1 MKLSYSKLLVSAFAL
16 LFLLP
21 TLAHAQRNVA
31 VQMNSGT
38 QATTW
43 NPTLDFAVFA
53 FDDFEVTGSS
63 RILGSIG
70 TNSTAS
76 ATVRLNSWGSP
87 NVIQND
93 VYLGTGGNPAT
104 VITSPNP
111 NSIGGSVFTLPAP
124 RSYPMPDFPVFP
136 AKDVVGS
143 SVNLSGSAALTL
155 NPADYAGKFIPEI
168 RIQNNT
174 VLTIDLGNEDRVFHI
189 GKLRIDQG
197 HIRFINRGTVILL
210 VEEEFTML
218 GSSTINETGTRDE
231 LFMFYQGATM
241 NFGDNTRFRG
251 SLFAETAN
259 LSFGGSNG
267 IEGNVITGG
276 TSVNI
281 TGNVQALTRA
291 FYAPNATFTLANSGN
306 IRGAVV
312 AKTFSGTG
320 NVRVTYES
328 VSLGIPDIGGSNPT
342 ISVSGA
348 VFNDINGL
356 TNGQVD
362 GASLS
367 QINGNQLH
375 VSLLDVASIVVA
387 TASVNPDGTYTFTD
401 IEAGNYEVMLSLSS
415 GTVGQQSPAR
425 ELTGNWVYVSDVNG
439 TAGTPANN
447 NGLITFTAG
456 LDNLSGLNFGIQ
468 QRPIAN
474 GETLIPVPNPG
485 SSATVDIPS
494 SAFTGNDFDGGTI
507 TSIRITAFP
516 TNSNVFSVGATQY
529 TIGTF
534 PAAGVTVTA
543 NAAGNPLE
551 QLSVMPVDGEV
562 TITIPFVTIDNA
574 NTESITGAVVSQ
586 PLSASSSPVTI
597 YFPASGFGTLAFEDS
612 WPGKGDYDFND
623 VVVDYQFEIDMNASN
638 FVDRIKAT
646 FVLRAFGAGYQ
657 NGFGFQLSS
666 AINASSLN
674 VTGFSLTENII
685 TLNQNGTE
693 AGQNRPTII
702 VFDNA
707 FNEMQHPGIGIGVN
721 TEMNAPHVQP
731 KTYSIIIEVPAN
743 TYTWA
748 DLDII
753 SFNPFI
759 IVDLD
764 RGREVHLPGFPPT
777 SLANS
782 SYFGTLDDASNIA
795 QGRTYV
801 TDTNLPWAINTYQRF
816 EYPIEKEDIIRVH
829 LKFVEWAQSGGTLF
843 PDWYKELPGFRNT
856 ALIYRVQ

>member
-1 MKLSYSKLLVSAFAL
+1 MKLSFITSIIIFVLSASLIAVSSVN
-16 LFLLP
+16 
-21 TLAHAQRNVA
+21 AQRSVTNQQA
-31 VQMNSGT
+31 GT
-38 QATTW
+38 QATSW

-53 FDDFEVTGSS
+53 FDDFEITGSS

-70 TNSTAS
+70 TNSTQP
-76 ATVRLNSWGSP
+76 ATVRLNSWASP
-87 NVIQND
+87 NSIQND
-93 VYLGTGGNPAT
+93 VYVGTGGNPAT

-111 NSIGGSVFTLPAP
+111 NSIGGTVFSLPQP
-124 RSYPMPDFPVFP
+124 RQYPMPNFPDFP

-143 SVNLSGSAALTL
+143 SVNLSGSASLTI
-155 NPADYAGKFIPEI
+155 NPADYVGKFIPEI

-174 VLTIDLGNEDRVFHI
+174 VLTIDLGNEDRVIHV
-189 GKLRIDQG
+189 GSLRIDQG
-197 HIRFINRGTVILL
+197 HIRFINRGSVILL
-210 VEEEFTML
+210 IEDEMIML
-218 GSSTINETGTRDE
+218 GSSTLNETGTRDE
-231 LFMFYQGATM
+231 MFMFYQGASMT
-241 NFGDNTRFRG
+241 FGDNIRFVG
-251 SLFAETAN
+251 SLFAKTAN
-259 LSFGGSNG
+259 LAFGGSNG

-276 TSVNI
+276 TSVSI

-312 AKTFSGTG
+312 AKTFAGTG

-328 VSLGIPDIGGSNPT
+328 VSLGIPDVGSGNNTTT
-342 ISVSGA
+342 ISGA

-367 QINGNQLH
+367 EINGNPLH
-375 VSLLDVASIVVA
+375 ISLLDGNSMVVA
-387 TASVNPDGTYTFTD
+387 TATVNPDGTFLFND
-401 IEAGNYEVMLSLSS
+401 VDAASYEIMLSLNS

-425 ELTGNWVYVSDVNG
+425 ELTGNWMYISDVNG
-439 TAGTPANN
+439 VGGTPANN
-447 NGLITFTAG
+447 NGLVSLTVANDPVT
-456 LDNLSGLNFGIQ
+456 DVHFGVQ

-474 GETLIPVPNPG
+474 GETLSPVANPG
-485 SSATVDIPS
+485 SSSVLNIPS
-494 SAFTGNDFDGGTI
+494 TAFSGNDFDGGSI
-507 TSIRITAFP
+507 TSLKITAFP
-516 TNSNVFSVGATQY
+516 TNIGALFIGATSY
-529 TIGTF
+529 TSGNF
-534 PAAGVTVTA
+534 PAGGAVVPA
-543 NAAGNPLE
+543 NSSGNPLD
-551 QLSVMPVDGEV
+551 QISVMPVDGEV

-574 NTESITGAVVSQ
+574 NAESLAGAVVSQ
-586 PLSASSSPVTI
+586 PLSVSTSAVTI
-597 YFPASGFGTLAFEDS
+597 LFPASGFGTLAFEDS

-623 VVVDYQFEIDMNASN
+623 VVVDYQFEIDMNTSN
-638 FVDRIKAT
+638 FIDRIKAT

-666 AINASSLN
+666 AINSASLN

-685 TLNQNGTE
+685 TLNSNGTE

-707 FNEMQHPGIGIGVN
+707 FNEMQHPGAGIGVN

-731 KTYSIIIEVPAN
+731 KTYTIIIEFPAN
-743 TYTWA
+743 TYRWA
-748 DLDII
+748 DLDIAT
-753 SFNPFI
+753 FNPFI
-759 IVDLD
+759 IVDLN

-777 SLANS
+777 SLADNS
-782 SYFGTLDDASNIA
+782 LFGTLDDASNVA

-829 LKFVEWAQSGGTLF
+829 LKFVEWAISGGELF
-843 PDWYKELPGFRNT
+843 PDWYKDLPGFRNR